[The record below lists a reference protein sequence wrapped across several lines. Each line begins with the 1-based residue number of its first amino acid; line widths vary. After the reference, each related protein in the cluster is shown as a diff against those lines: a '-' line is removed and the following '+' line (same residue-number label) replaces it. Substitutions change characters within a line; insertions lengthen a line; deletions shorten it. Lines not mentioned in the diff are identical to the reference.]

1 MAWGW
6 SEMVNFM
13 AVTTVVLMRADGDD
27 SAIFSLGSKLTGC
40 KGQVWSLLSSTQG
53 GEGSL
58 RGPRAPLI
66 FGAMKRSEFS
76 KMQIKVCING
86 S

>member
-40 KGQVWSLLSSTQG
+40 KGQVWSLLSSTHAG
-53 GEGSL
+53 RVVKGAK
-58 RGPRAPLI
+58 GPSNLWSHE
-66 FGAMKRSEFS
+66 K
-76 KMQIKVCING
+76 K
-86 S
+86 